1 MGGKKKAAKIAAKTA
16 SDAAKVAEKRY
27 KEAKSGKMPS
37 QVAIQG
43 RQQVA
48 RMRIGMQ
55 GMAKGA
61 RSGFQSALSRR
72 QAMQGYAQA
81 APQTLGQIASAK
93 AQEQL
98 GLMGAAQ
105 GHQFGMIANKAQYQ
119 ASAHSGELVQ
129 GLVGAAGAA
138 ASSFI

>member
-27 KEAKSGKMPS
+27 EEAKSGKMPS
-37 QVAIQG
+37 QVAIEG
-43 RQQVA
+43 RQ
-48 RMRIGMQ
+48 RMAAMRTGMQ

-81 APQTLGQIASAK
+81 APQTLGALATAK

-105 GHQFGMIANKAQYQ
+105 GHQFGMVANQAQFQ
-119 ASAHSGELVQ
+119 ASAHNSELAQ
-129 GLVGAAGAA
+129 AAIGAAGAA